1 MMDMVGLTSGHRT
14 GHLAPPNPLAE
25 LMFKKSNKSAAPAK
39 PATTQASPDR
49 PASVNTPASTPMVAP
64 PQPANPKPTRQHS
77 VLQPDLQIEGDI
89 SGEGVVDLA
98 GSLVGNIVTEG
109 VVLQA
114 EGRIQRHVRASTV
127 TIGGS
132 IIGTIHAQSVEISNT
147 GRLETDILADRL
159 DLQSGA
165 KIIGALSIKPS
176 T

>member
-1 MMDMVGLTSGHRT
+1 
-14 GHLAPPNPLAE
+14 
-25 LMFKKSNKSAAPAK
+25 
-39 PATTQASPDR
+39 
-49 PASVNTPASTPMVAP
+49 MVAP

-77 VLQPDLQIEGDI
+77 VLQSDLQIEGDI

-114 EGRIQRHVRASTV
+114 EGRIQGHVRASTV
-127 TIGGS
+127 TIDGS
-132 IIGTIHAQSVEISNT
+132 IIGTIHAESVAISST
-147 GRLETDILADRL
+147 GRLKADILADRL